1 MNRVHASVLAPVI
14 FVAACATASVGED
27 ADGGSKTTGT
37 TAQNQDDAAST
48 SYGGDTSDSGSSET
62 SDASSSD
69 AAIAIEAGIPI
80 PRAGLVGEWLFTD
93 NLNDTSGNAFDG
105 VATGATFGPDRFG
118 VANGAAVF
126 NGINQYISVPSESD
140 LALTGDLTISAWIN
154 PVAITQLAGIELCDL
169 HVSSRLQRRHRSRF
183 EYGVELGAESD
194 HCRNMDACRR
204 RDERNHR
211 DDLHQRRF
219 HVHARARLH
228 AASSQQHVALR
239 CRLSSELLRRQHRRH
254 SYLHAGAFGF
264 RNQRARSRKMK
275 SLKVLIS

>member
-1 MNRVHASVLAPVI
+1 MNRVHALVLAPVI

-80 PRAGLVGEWLFTD
+80 PRAGLVGEWLFAD

-154 PVAITQLAGIELCDL
+154 PVAITQLAGIASKCQSSSCATFTFRLGFSGDIDL
-169 HVSSRLQRRHRSRF
+169 DS
-183 EYGVELGAESD
+183 
-194 HCRNMDACRR
+194 NT
-204 RDERNHR
+204 
-211 DDLHQRRF
+211 
-219 HVHARARLH
+219 
-228 AASSQQHVALR
+228 ASSSVPSQITAGTWTHVAGVMSGTTATIYINGVSTFTHAQGFTPQVRNNTLR
-239 CRLSSELLRRQHRRH
+239 FGVDYQASFFDGSIDDIRIYTRALSDSE
-254 SYLHAGAFGF
+254 
-264 RNQRARSRKMK
+264 
-275 SLKVLIS
+275 ISALAAEK